1 MNSKTKI
8 KLFKIFILIIA
19 LAICIGITIYLFPV
33 MKNLSTQEGQIAF
46 KQKIGSSGVW
56 GIITLFALQL
66 AQIFLFIIPGEPIE
80 ILAGMCYGGL
90 WGTLFIMISCAI
102 ISSFI
107 FWLVRKFGTKLIYEF
122 CDKEKVK
129 KIENNKLYKD
139 SARIE
144 FIVFILFLIP
154 GTPKDLLTWVSGI
167 LPIKLYRFIVI
178 TTIARIPSIIT
189 STLAGSNIATGNWK
203 MAILLYA
210 IIVLVVLV
218 IIYIYNKFDKDK
230 TAQNVIDS
238 IKK

>member
-1 MNSKTKI
+1 MSSKTKI
-8 KLFKIFILIIA
+8 KIFKIIVLIVAILI
-19 LAICIGITIYLFPV
+19 CTGITIYLFPV
-33 MKNLSTQEGQIAF
+33 MKNLATPEGQLEF
-46 KQKIGSSGVW
+46 QQKINNSGVW
-56 GIITLFALQL
+56 GFLMLFALQF

-90 WGTLFIMISCAI
+90 WGTVFIMISCAI
-102 ISSFI
+102 ISTFI

-122 CDKEKVK
+122 CDKEKVEK
-129 KIENNKLYKD
+129 FENNKLFTD
-139 SARIE
+139 SKRIE

-167 LPIKLYRFIVI
+167 FPIKLSRFIII

-189 STLAGSNIATGNWK
+189 STLAGSNIVTGNWK
-203 MAILLYA
+203 MAIIMYA
-210 IIVLVVLV
+210 SIVFIVLA